1 MSEFVYNFE
10 FVYNPWPYALHDF
23 WCQVAIAMLVARTPK
38 VPQIPASQVVRLYCI
53 KRYCA
58 VSPRGLYWDYPSR
71 NDAREGVETTEWWFL
86 DFEYFWA
93 QVAITSLLGWISEFS
108 NPLLHDWWPHWGFE
122 P

>member
-1 MSEFVYNFE
+1 MSEFVYNFQ
-10 FVYNPWPYALHDF
+10 WSYALHDF

-38 VPQIPASQVVRLYCI
+38 VPQIPASSQVVRLYCI

-86 DFEYFWA
+86 DFEFFWA
-93 QVAITSLLGWISEFS
+93 QVSIAALLGVLQDHASDAVKNAARVIFA
-108 NPLLHDWWPHWGFE
+108 
-122 P
+122 